1 MENASGKKRRMV
13 VRLLVVAAC
22 VAAFFAVLLLSLPF
36 VVAHVPLPDLEFDL
50 APYLEG
56 AASGIA
62 AEKKAT
68 ARLEIVRGDPD
79 GFLVRA
85 NGRILGW
92 PYSAKAYVR
101 FSWWR
106 ADGDASISL
115 DGTDWRMS
123 ANFGGTSPKDWRF
136 SASVRET
143 RFAQDDAVLGAVL
156 AGLNPQVAS
165 NLVFS
170 GTFSLDAEGESTKEV
185 PVPVWSA
192 RGNLKDV
199 SVSFPAE
206 GAGIEV
212 RNFRTRFGASGI
224 AGHLDIS
231 PLFPKADCVEVGGV
245 TLSNVF
251 ASVRATER
259 SYLVTEAGAECCG
272 GEVRLYSLFL
282 DPERL
287 SAGATVFVDGVDA
300 GAVLGHVS
308 AFRGVAS
315 GRLHGKLPFF
325 LEDGR
330 RLSFKNAYLF
340 SSPGETGKIRV
351 TDTRPIVDSLLAS
364 GVQEDDCAN
373 LSMALANLD
382 YRVLR
387 IELVPGEG
395 GGVSALTLKLNGTG
409 KVFGQSVPVNLDVT
423 FRGDIETLVN
433 TGLDISRRR

>member
-1 MENASGKKRRMV
+1 MENEPGKKKRIA
-13 VRLLVVAAC
+13 VRLLVAAAC
-22 VAAFFAVLLLSLPF
+22 VAIFFAVLLLSVPF
-36 VVAHVPLPDLEFDL
+36 IVTHVPLPDLEFDL
-50 APYLEG
+50 SPYLSG

-62 AEKKAT
+62 TEKKAT
-68 ARLEIVRGDPD
+68 ASLDIVRGDPN

-85 NGRILGW
+85 NGRILDW

-106 ADGDASISL
+106 ADGDASLSL
-115 DGTDWRMS
+115 DGTNWRMS
-123 ANFGGTSPKDWRF
+123 ANFGGSSSRDWRF
-136 SASVRET
+136 SASVRDT
-143 RFAQDDAVLGAVL
+143 AFAQDDAVLGAVL
-156 AGLNPQVAS
+156 SRLSPQVAS

-170 GTFSLDAEGESTKEV
+170 GTFSLDAEGESTGEV
-185 PVPVWSA
+185 PVPVWSV
-192 RGNLKDV
+192 RGNLKDM
-199 SVSFPAE
+199 SASYSAE
-206 GAGIEV
+206 GAAVEV

-224 AGHLDIS
+224 AGHVDIS
-231 PLFPKADCVEVGGV
+231 PLFPKADSVEVGGV

-272 GEVRLYSLFL
+272 GEFKLYSLFL

-308 AFRGVAS
+308 AFNGFAS

-325 LEDGR
+325 LKDGR
-330 RLSFKNAYLF
+330 KLRFKNAYLF
-340 SSPGETGKIRV
+340 SSPGETGKV
-351 TDTRPIVDSLLAS
+351 KVLDTRPIVDSLLAS
-364 GVQEDDCAN
+364 GVPDVDCQN
-373 LSMALANLD
+373 LSSALADLD

-387 IELVPGEG
+387 VELVPGEG
-395 GGVSALTLKLNGTG
+395 GDDSALTLKLNGTG
-409 KVFGQSVPVNLDVT
+409 KVEGLSVPVNLDVT